1 MAVFEQFVD
10 GTNWKPS
17 RQNEPPFGGFPG
29 NWWMAPIGKMVVQ
42 GDGGEGIGQCRI
54 LKYQTNG

>member
-1 MAVFEQFVD
+1 MAVFEQLVD

-29 NWWMAPIGKMVVQ
+29 NWWMAPIGKMVVLAAAPNARLFCLTRQ
-42 GDGGEGIGQCRI
+42 NIPP
-54 LKYQTNG
+54 